1 MSSTGLY
8 QDKFILLTCVATLFI
23 QFGLHTTSSKTWL
36 LHLQVEPPFLTSKM
50 RLLLTRIILCEVAD
64 TKLSLF
70 RQKYTALAFSKPSLM
85 ERSEEEQGLL
95 SSPCSLL
102 ETVHHLLWRGAHG
115 SNPIHCMCTC
125 MRMCPCACLKSVSEA
140 TPCSFGCWRNCGV
153 EIKGLPTEWC
163 SRGDF
168 TTQPSLLCRGG
179 RLLLAAPLSPLTMY
193 CPLHIPARK
202 KWLRQYLSCVYEWE
216 ALHDREWNIQ
226 ESMKRPSPLPSVVT
240 ELPDR
245 LFSLYILQFGW

>member
-1 MSSTGLY
+1 
-8 QDKFILLTCVATLFI
+8 
-23 QFGLHTTSSKTWL
+23 
-36 LHLQVEPPFLTSKM
+36 
-50 RLLLTRIILCEVAD
+50 
-64 TKLSLF
+64 
-70 RQKYTALAFSKPSLM
+70 M

-115 SNPIHCMCTC
+115 SNPIQCMCTC
-125 MRMCPCACLKSVSEA
+125 MRMRPCACLKSVSEA
-140 TPCSFGCWRNCGV
+140 TPCSFGCWCNCGV
-153 EIKGLPTEWC
+153 EIKGLPAEWC

-179 RLLLAAPLSPLTMY
+179 RLLLTAPLSPLTMY

-202 KWLRQYLSCVYEWE
+202 KWLRPHLSCVYEWE
-216 ALHDREWNIQ
+216 ALRDREWNLQ
-226 ESMKRPSPLPSVVT
+226 ESEEAFSSSIRIS

-245 LFSLYILQFGW
+245 LFSLHIPVM

>member
-1 MSSTGLY
+1 
-8 QDKFILLTCVATLFI
+8 
-23 QFGLHTTSSKTWL
+23 
-36 LHLQVEPPFLTSKM
+36 
-50 RLLLTRIILCEVAD
+50 
-64 TKLSLF
+64 
-70 RQKYTALAFSKPSLM
+70 M

-115 SNPIHCMCTC
+115 SNPIQCMCTC
-125 MRMCPCACLKSVSEA
+125 MRMRPCACLKSVSEA

-153 EIKGLPTEWC
+153 EIKGLLAEWC

-179 RLLLAAPLSPLTMY
+179 CLLLTAPLSPLTMY

-202 KWLRQYLSCVYEWE
+202 KWLRPHLSCVYEWE
-216 ALHDREWNIQ
+216 ALRDREWNLQ
-226 ESMKRPSPLPSVVT
+226 ESEEAFSSSIRIS

-245 LFSLYILQFGW
+245 LFSLHIL